1 MRQATP
7 RCALTSMCNVTFL
20 KRGGRQA
27 MKQLLEETGADGY
40 NGDTMVLKYAL
51 RLPAD
56 VPVMQLPRCSLTT
69 PSTLRLKL
77 SWSRSVAVR

>member
-1 MRQATP
+1 
-7 RCALTSMCNVTFL
+7 MCNVTFL
-20 KRGGRQA
+20 KRGVRQA

-77 SWSRSVAVR
+77 SWSRSVAAR

>member
-1 MRQATP
+1 
-7 RCALTSMCNVTFL
+7 MCNVTFL
-20 KRGGRQA
+20 KRCGLQA

-51 RLPAD
+51 RLPVD
-56 VPVMQLPRCSLTT
+56 VPVIQLSRCSLTT

-77 SWSRSVAVR
+77 SWSRSAAAR

>member
-20 KRGGRQA
+20 KRCGLQA

-40 NGDTMVLKYAL
+40 NGDTMVTHTRWQPPSAA
-51 RLPAD
+51 PAGSSSY
-56 VPVMQLPRCSLTT
+56 MT
-69 PSTLRLKL
+69 
-77 SWSRSVAVR
+77 